1 MRPHIISILFS
12 FLAISAAA
20 SVKKAELDM
29 AMRDLN
35 SELERRNEYIERRQ
49 AHIDSL
55 KAMISPAVEGIR
67 RLELLR
73 EIAGYYKSF
82 NNDSALHYFSEGFD
96 LALALGNE
104 TESNL
109 FKLHRAMYLPLAGF
123 SQDAV
128 TQLNELAQTSLPRE
142 MPQEYHEAAR
152 QMYSYIASSFTKY
165 PATYNYW
172 NDKANAHRDSLL
184 LALPIN
190 APLYALYY
198 GEKMMNE
205 GNTAKARNVLSTL
218 LKQAKPDSNI
228 YARAAHMLSSLANA
242 NDDIDEQQY
251 YLALSAAADI
261 RGAVREVMSLQE
273 LGIIFSEKGDINRA
287 YDYLTLALTNAVECG
302 AEMRINQSS
311 TALPI
316 IQKAHNEQMKSW
328 RMRINWFIGL
338 LAIVMLVLVAV
349 MFKLHRQM
357 KAMGRLQKH
366 LKDSNQIKEVY
377 ISQFFRL
384 CSIYIDRLNQFCQVA
399 NRKISAGQVDE
410 LYKMTKSGKIIEE
423 QSHEFYNLFDD
434 AFLHIY
440 PTFVKDVNALLR
452 DKITLKDN
460 EKLNN
465 ELRILAF
472 MRLGLDDTNQVALI
486 LNYSVN
492 TIYAYRNKLRNR
504 AYERETFER
513 DVMNIGVI

>member
-1 MRPHIISILFS
+1 MRQFILSIIICS
-12 FLAISAAA
+12 FAISSSA
-20 SVKKAELDM
+20 SIKKIDLDI
-29 AMRDLN
+29 AMRDLDI
-35 SELERRNEYIERRQ
+35 ELDRRNEYIEQRQ
-49 AHIDSL
+49 ARIDSL
-55 KAMISPAVEGIR
+55 KSMISPAIDGAR

-73 EIAGYYKSF
+73 EIAGYYTSF

-96 LALALGNE
+96 LASALGNE

-109 FKLHRAMYLPLAGF
+109 FKLHRAMYLPLAGY
-123 SQDAV
+123 SNDAAN
-128 TQLNELAQTSLPRE
+128 QLEELKLTSLPQV
-142 MPQEYHEAAR
+142 MPQEFHEAAR
-152 QMYSYIASSFTKY
+152 QMYSYIASSFTRY
-165 PATYNYW
+165 PSTYNYW

-184 LALPIN
+184 LALPID
-190 APLYALYY
+190 APLYSLYY

-218 LKQAKPDSNI
+218 LKQAEPNSNI
-228 YARAAHMLSSLANA
+228 YARAAHMLSSIAEA
-242 NDDIDEQQY
+242 NDDPDEQQY

-273 LGIIFSEKGDINRA
+273 LGTIFSEKGDINRA
-287 YDYLTLALTNAVECG
+287 YDYLTIALTNAVECG

-328 RMRINWFIGL
+328 RKRINWVICL
-338 LAIVMLVLVAV
+338 LAVVMLVLVVV
-349 MFKLHRQM
+349 MLKLHRQM
-357 KAMGRLQKH
+357 KAMGDLQKH
-366 LKDSNQIKEVY
+366 LKDSNQIKDVY

-423 QSHEFYNLFDD
+423 QSREFYNLFDD

-440 PTFVKDVNALLR
+440 PSFVTDVNTLLR
-452 DKITLKDN
+452 DKIILKDG

-504 AYERETFER
+504 AFNRETFEN